1 MTWVIGTTLKKV
13 KFKILK
19 YEPNVILHFKNLTQ
33 LIICIT
39 TRVENV
45 IILNF
50 K

>member
-1 MTWVIGTTLKKV
+1 MTWVIGTLKKV

-19 YEPNVILHFKNLTQ
+19 YKPNVILHFKNPTQ

-45 IILNF
+45 KTLNF
-50 K
+50 N